1 MLQMYGVGLGKAIS
15 IEESEEKDNRK
26 AKHISY

>member
-15 IEESEEKDNRK
+15 IEESEENDNRK
-26 AKHISY
+26 SKTH